1 MHGSE
6 RVKSRSQVVH
16 HDAGAIRQPFQ
27 SPNRKR
33 LPNIED
39 TEEYKA
45 RKKGFPTQGNGDECH
60 QLARNFVDD
69 DELRIFRAAWRPEF
83 R

>member
-1 MHGSE
+1 MHHSE

-16 HDAGAIRQPFQ
+16 HNAGAFGKPLQ

-33 LPNIED
+33 FPNIEH

-45 RKKGFPTQGNGDECH
+45 REKSFPSQRDGDEYN
-60 QLARNFVDD
+60 QLPRNFIDD
-69 DELRIFRAAWRPEF
+69 DELASM
-83 R
+83 

>member
-1 MHGSE
+1 MHDGE
-6 RVKSRSQVVH
+6 RIKPRSQVIH
-16 HDAGAIRQPFQ
+16 HYTGTLGQPFQ

-45 RKKGFPTQGNGDECH
+45 RENSFPSQRDGDERN
-60 QLARNFVDD
+60 QLSCNFIDD
-69 DELRIFRAAWRPEF
+69 DELRVF
-83 R
+83 